1 MIIKG
6 HIQLILLISIFS
18 SGLYGQQTACKN
30 FKKLSCPEKR
40 WVIFHPFV
48 AKKALQLSLEART
61 VTAEVKQQKLLKGT
75 GNGDQL
81 DAFRHTY
88 WMARLAQEIH
98 WRKAKRLGKA
108 HEKGNYRQFKKGKLE
123 DDVLP
128 DKISSEMDLFNNEV
142 ALRQHSD
149 ISTSSIQA
157 KLNVTK
163 SDKKNQVKQ
172 TDLRN
177 EVIKWVKEG
186 RCKIIKTD
194 TNGNFLDEQ
203 NNIIPAEELK
213 GKWENRKVLVNSD
226 Y

>member
-1 MIIKG
+1 MMVKLAIK
-6 HIQLILLISIFS
+6 IMLLLVVFS
-18 SGLYGQQTACKN
+18 NVLVGQNSSFGQ

-40 WVIFHPFV
+40 WVLFHPFV
-48 AKKALQLSLEART
+48 AKKGLQLSLEART
-61 VTAEVKQQKLLKGT
+61 TTAELKQQNLLKGV

-128 DKISSEMDLFNNEV
+128 DKISSEMDFFNNQV
-142 ALRQHSD
+142 GIDLG
-149 ISTSSIQA
+149 
-157 KLNVTK
+157 K
-163 SDKKNQVKQ
+163 SMKGKELK
-172 TDLRN
+172 N
-177 EVIKWVKEG
+177 EVIQIVQEG
-186 RCKIIKTD
+186 KCKIIKTD
-194 TNGNFLDEQ
+194 ANGNFLDEQ

>member
-1 MIIKG
+1 MIKQAFKIM
-6 HIQLILLISIFS
+6 LLLVVFS
-18 SGLYGQQTACKN
+18 NVLVGQNSSVGQ

-40 WVIFHPFV
+40 WVFFHPFV
-48 AKKALQLSLEART
+48 AKKALKVSLEARKI
-61 VTAEVKQQKLLKGT
+61 TAELKQQNVLKGT
-75 GNGDQL
+75 GNSDQL

-128 DKISSEMDLFNNEV
+128 DKISSEMDFFNNQV
-142 ALRQHSD
+142 GIDLG
-149 ISTSSIQA
+149 
-157 KLNVTK
+157 K
-163 SDKKNQVKQ
+163 SMKGKELK
-172 TDLRN
+172 N
-177 EVIKWVKEG
+177 EVIQIVQEG
-186 RCKIIKTD
+186 KCKIIKTD
-194 TNGNFLDEQ
+194 ANGNFLDEQ

>member
-1 MIIKG
+1 MIKQVFKIM
-6 HIQLILLISIFS
+6 LLLAVFS
-18 SGLYGQQTACKN
+18 NVLVGQNSSVGQ
-30 FKKLSCPEKR
+30 FRKLSCAEKR
-40 WVIFHPFV
+40 WVFFHPFV
-48 AKKALQLSLEART
+48 AKKALKVSLEART
-61 VTAEVKQQKLLKGT
+61 VTAELKQQKILKGT

-88 WMARLAQEIH
+88 WMARLAQEIN

-142 ALRQHSD
+142 GIDLG
-149 ISTSSIQA
+149 
-157 KLNVTK
+157 KLNRGQELK
-163 SDKKNQVKQ
+163 
-172 TDLRN
+172 N
-177 EVIKWVKEG
+177 EVIKLIKEG
-186 RCKIIKTD
+186 KCKIIKTD
-194 TNGNFLDEQ
+194 ANGNFLDEQ

>member
-6 HIQLILLISIFS
+6 HIQLVLLIGIFS
-18 SGLYGQQTACKN
+18 SGLYGQHSACKN

-61 VTAEVKQQKLLKGT
+61 VTAELKQQNVLKGI

-108 HEKGNYRQFKKGKLE
+108 HEKGNYQQFKKGKLE

-128 DKISSEMDLFNNEV
+128 DKISSEMDFFNNQV
-142 ALRQHSD
+142 GIDLGK
-149 ISTSSIQA
+149 SI
-157 KLNVTK
+157 KGKELK
-163 SDKKNQVKQ
+163 
-172 TDLRN
+172 N
-177 EVIKWVKEG
+177 EVIQIVQEG
-186 RCKIIKTD
+186 KCKTIKTD
-194 TNGNFLDEQ
+194 ANGNFLDEQ
-203 NNIIPAEELK
+203 NNIIPVEELK